1 MKRTAIALAMFS
13 AVLLASGRTG
23 AQMHDHAPHA
33 LAVHAA
39 APAAALPATS
49 MYQLATPLT
58 DAAGRRFTLGE
69 LAGQPLL
76 DTMFYGDC
84 HSACPVVIETL
95 KRTIGALGPD
105 GQRLHVLLV
114 SLDPKHDTPGSLAMM
129 ARMQQLDPAQYRLAV
144 AGNDSD
150 TRTLAAALNIRYRPL
165 DNGEISHTTR
175 LALLNADGS
184 VQADSTRLAVDPD
197 PDFVRQIAR
206 SLKR

>member
-23 AQMHDHAPHA
+23 AQVHDHAPHA

-39 APAAALPATS
+39 APTAALPATS
-49 MYQLATPLT
+49 LYQLATPLT

-76 DTMFYGDC
+76 VTMFYGAC

-105 GQRLHVLLV
+105 GQRLQVLLV
-114 SLDPKHDTPGSLAMM
+114 SLDPKRDTPGSLAMM

-150 TRTLAAALNIRYRPL
+150 TRTLAAALNIRYRTL